1 MTSHLST
8 TPGRRPT
15 VLVVGGGFAGFHCM
29 RRLEKHLPADAADLV
44 VASASDYLLYSP
56 LLPNVAAGVVE
67 PRHIAVG
74 LHAALRRAKV
84 AIGHV
89 IAVDVDRHRA
99 TLLRPDES
107 TQELAWD
114 RLVLAPGG
122 VSRTFN
128 IPGVAEHGLGLKTL
142 AEATYLRDHVLR
154 ELDNADAA
162 DDPATR
168 RACCTFVVVGAG
180 YSGTET
186 AAQMQLV
193 TSRAAA
199 DYPRLRPDDM
209 RWVLVDLAPRVLP
222 ELGRRLGDGALEVL
236 RRRGVEVRL
245 QTTVEEAT
253 GHAVRL
259 SDGETI
265 PTHTL
270 VWCTGVTPSPLVD
283 LLGLP
288 TERGRLRVGANLQVP
303 EAPDVFAFGDAAAVP
318 DLTRPGQLTGQT
330 AQHAQ
335 RQGRV
340 AARNVAASLGFGTAV
355 DYRHHDLGFAV
366 DLGGW
371 DAVASPFGVSLTGL
385 PGLVATRGYH
395 LLALPSKG
403 NRIRVS
409 LDWLLDF
416 LMRPQ
421 LAQLGF
427 LRDEQATMAAAEH
440 TGIYQAPPADE
451 WEAAAMDVPTTRA
464 VVTDTGVPRPR
475 TRQPDGPA

>member
-1 MTSHLST
+1 MTSHEGT
-8 TPGRRPT
+8 TPTSRPT
-15 VLVVGGGFAGFHCM
+15 VLVVGSGFAGFHCM
-29 RRLEKHLPADAADLV
+29 RRLEKHLPPDAAELLL
-44 VASASDYLLYSP
+44 ASPADYLLYSP

-67 PRHIAVG
+67 PRHIAVA

-84 AIGHV
+84 LLGHV
-89 IAVDVDRHRA
+89 VAVDVQGRTA
-99 TLLRPDES
+99 TLLRANGS
-107 TQELAWD
+107 TSELAWD

-122 VSRTFN
+122 VSRTFD
-128 IPGVAEHGLGLKTL
+128 IPGVADHGLGLKTL

-154 ELDNADAA
+154 ELENADAA
-162 DDPATR
+162 DDPDRR

-199 DYPRLRPDDM
+199 DYPRLRPEEM

-222 ELGRRLGDGALEVL
+222 ELGRRLGDDAIEVL

-245 QTTVEEAT
+245 GTSVEEAT
-253 GHAVRL
+253 ADGVRL

-270 VWCTGVTPSPLVD
+270 VWCAGVTPSPLIET
-283 LLGLP
+283 LGLP
-288 TERGRLRVGANLQVP
+288 TERGRLRVGADLAVP
-303 EAPDVFAFGDAAAVP
+303 GAPGVFAFGDAAAVP

-335 RQGRV
+335 RQGKL
-340 AARNVAASLGFGTAV
+340 AARNVAASLGFGKSV
-355 DYRHHDLGFAV
+355 PYRHRDLGFAV
-366 DLGGW
+366 DLGGF
-371 DAVASPFGVSLTGL
+371 DAVASPFGVALGGL

-395 LLALPSKG
+395 LLALPAAG

-409 LDWLLDF
+409 LDWLLDWA
-416 LMRPQ
+416 MRPQ

-427 LRDEQATMAAAEH
+427 LREDQATMAAAEH
-440 TGIYQAPPADE
+440 TAIYPASSADE

-464 VVTDTGVPRPR
+464 VVTDQGLPRPR
-475 TRQPDGPA
+475 ARRPR

>member
-1 MTSHLST
+1 MTPAKVT
-8 TPGRRPT
+8 TSAHRPT
-15 VLVVGGGFAGFHCM
+15 VLVVGSGFAGFHCM

-44 VASASDYLLYSP
+44 VASSTDYLLYSP

-89 IAVDVDRHRA
+89 VGVDLPGRSA
-99 TLLRPDES
+99 TLLRSDGS
-107 TQELAWD
+107 TRELAWD

-122 VSRTFN
+122 VSRTFDV
-128 IPGVAEHGLGLKTL
+128 PGVADHALGLKTL
-142 AEATYLRDHVLR
+142 AEATYLRDHLLR
-154 ELDNADAA
+154 ELDNADVA
-162 DDPATR
+162 DDPARR

-199 DYPRLRPDDM
+199 DYPRLRPEEM

-222 ELGRRLGDGALEVL
+222 ELGRRLGDGAMEVL

-245 QTTVEEAT
+245 GTTVEEAT
-253 GHAVRL
+253 GDSVRL

-270 VWCTGVTPSPLVD
+270 VWCAGVTPSPLIST
-283 LLGLP
+283 LGLP
-288 TERGRLRVGANLQVP
+288 TERGRLVVGANLQVP

-318 DLTRPGQLTGQT
+318 DLTRPGRLTGQT

-335 RQGRV
+335 RQGRL
-340 AARNVAASLGFGTAV
+340 AARNVAASLGFGKAV
-355 DYRHHDLGFAV
+355 DYRHRDLGFAV
-366 DLGGW
+366 DLGGF
-371 DAVASPFGVSLTGL
+371 DAVASPFGVPLTGL

-395 LLALPSKG
+395 LLALPATG

-409 LDWLLDF
+409 LDWLLDWA
-416 LMRPQ
+416 MRPQ

-427 LRDEQATMAAAEH
+427 LREDQATMAAAEH
-440 TGIYQAPPADE
+440 TGVYPTPPADE
-451 WEAAAMDVPTTRA
+451 WEAAARDVPTTRA
-464 VVTDTGVPRPR
+464 VLTEQGLPRPR
-475 TRQPDGPA
+475 SKQPGQR

>member
-1 MTSHLST
+1 MTPAKVT
-8 TPGRRPT
+8 TSAHWPT
-15 VLVVGGGFAGFHCM
+15 VLVVGSGFAGFHCM

-44 VASASDYLLYSP
+44 VASSTDYLLYSP

-89 IAVDVDRHRA
+89 VGVDLPGRSA
-99 TLLRPDES
+99 TLLRPDGS
-107 TQELAWD
+107 TRELAWD

-122 VSRTFN
+122 VSRTFDV
-128 IPGVAEHGLGLKTL
+128 PGVADHALGLKTL
-142 AEATYLRDHVLR
+142 AEATYLRDHLLR
-154 ELDNADAA
+154 ELDNADVA
-162 DDPATR
+162 DDPARR

-199 DYPRLRPDDM
+199 DYPRLRPEDM

-222 ELGRRLGDGALEVL
+222 ELGRRLGDGAMEVL

-245 QTTVEEAT
+245 GTTVEEAT
-253 GHAVRL
+253 GDSVRL

-270 VWCTGVTPSPLVD
+270 VWCAGVTPSPLIST
-283 LLGLP
+283 LGLP
-288 TERGRLRVGANLQVP
+288 TERGRLVVGANLQVP

-318 DLTRPGQLTGQT
+318 DLTRPGRLTGQT

-335 RQGRV
+335 RQGRL
-340 AARNVAASLGFGTAV
+340 AARNVAASLGFGKAV
-355 DYRHHDLGFAV
+355 DYRHRDLGFAV
-366 DLGGW
+366 DLGGF
-371 DAVASPFGVSLTGL
+371 DAVASPFGVPLTGL

-395 LLALPSKG
+395 LLALPATG

-409 LDWLLDF
+409 LDWLLDWA
-416 LMRPQ
+416 MRPQ

-427 LRDEQATMAAAEH
+427 LREDQATMAAAEH
-440 TGIYQAPPADE
+440 TGVYPAPPADE
-451 WEAAAMDVPTTRA
+451 WEAAARDVPTTRA
-464 VVTDTGVPRPR
+464 VLTDQGLPRPR
-475 TRQPDGPA
+475 SKQPGQL

>member
-1 MTSHLST
+1 MTPPKLT
-8 TPGRRPT
+8 TPAHRPA
-15 VLVVGGGFAGFHCM
+15 VLVVGSGFAGFHCM
-29 RRLEKHLPADAADLV
+29 RRLEKHLPPGAADLV
-44 VASASDYLLYSP
+44 VASSADYLLYSP

-74 LHAALRRAKV
+74 LHTALRRAKV
-84 AIGHV
+84 ALGHV
-89 IAVDVDRHRA
+89 VGVDVPGHRA
-99 TLLRPDES
+99 TLLRPDGS
-107 TQELAWD
+107 TSELAWD

-128 IPGVAEHGLGLKTL
+128 IPGVADHALGLKTL

-162 DDPATR
+162 DDPARR

-199 DYPRLRPDDM
+199 DYPRLRPEDM

-222 ELGRRLGDGALEVL
+222 ELGRRLGDAAMEVL

-245 QTTVEEAT
+245 GTTVEEAT
-253 GHAVRL
+253 ADSVRL

-270 VWCTGVTPSPLVD
+270 VWCTGVTPSPLIST
-283 LLGLP
+283 LGLP
-288 TERGRLRVGANLQVP
+288 TERGRLRVGADLQVP
-303 EAPDVFAFGDAAAVP
+303 EAPEVFAFGDAAAVP

-330 AQHAQ
+330 AQHAE
-335 RQGRV
+335 RQGRL
-340 AARNVAASLGFGTAV
+340 AARNVAASLGYGKAV
-355 DYRHHDLGFAV
+355 DYRHRDLGFAV

-371 DAVASPFGVSLTGL
+371 DAVASPFGVSLAGL
-385 PGLVATRGYH
+385 PGLAATRGYH
-395 LLALPSKG
+395 LLALPSNG
-403 NRIRVS
+403 NRIRVA
-409 LDWLLDF
+409 LDWLLDWA
-416 LMRPQ
+416 MRPQ

-427 LRDEQATMAAAEH
+427 LPEERATMAAAEH
-440 TGIYQAPPADE
+440 TGIYPAPPADE
-451 WEAAAMDVPTTRA
+451 WEAAARDVPTTRA
-464 VVTDTGVPRPR
+464 LLTDQGLPRPR
-475 TRQPDGPA
+475 SRPG